1 VAEATLFTPESG
13 MMVSRGGSTMQRRSF
28 IIALIVSTFTLP
40 ACHGQD
46 TFKVEA
52 GRLNVLLNWQ
62 PGSAVADIGAGDGEM
77 TLLAAERVGP
87 TGRVYS
93 TELDPKKL
101 EHLEELAAK
110 GKNITAVKAAPDAT
124 NLPPECCDS
133 IVVRRVYHHFPNP
146 ALMDASLL
154 HSLKPGGL
162 LAVIDFAP
170 REGLP
175 EVKEDVPKD
184 RGGHGIAQKIVIEE
198 LTAAGF
204 EVVSHPD
211 DWPNDDY
218 CVIFRK
224 PSP

>member
-1 VAEATLFTPESG
+1 MTAGYLSLTDRDRDEMLAAIGVSSIDDLFAQIPEE
-13 MMVSRGGSTMQRRSF
+13 VRF
-28 IIALIVSTFTLP
+28 
-40 ACHGQD
+40 
-46 TFKVEA
+46 
-52 GRLNVLLNWQ
+52 
-62 PGSAVADIGAGDGEM
+62 AGD
-77 TLLAAERVGP
+77 LDVPPAL
-87 TGRVYS
+87 
-93 TELDPKKL
+93 TEVELIR
-101 EHLEELAAK
+101 HLEELAAK

-184 RGGHGIAQKIVIEE
+184 RGGHGIAQKIVTDE